1 MTLASTVNSLSRSCR
16 PVLRAGESLDVSTFF
31 EIRRSMM
38 LNGCKWDAQIGDV
51 STLSPFSLIL
61 RSDQWNQL
69 ARWAEQLTAE
79 TLAAEAELLL
89 LPRLHARLGIPR
101 KIRPVLQRAAN
112 EAVTPSCARVMRFDF
127 HPTADGWR
135 ISEVNSDVPGGFT
148 EASAF
153 TQMMAEH
160 CGRARPAGNPIQEW
174 ADAIAA
180 KAQSDPH
187 PVVALLRAAGHME
200 DHQIVAYLAGH
211 LRQRGIEA
219 HIVDPLHIVWRGR
232 DAYLDSSWRQTPL
245 AAIVR
250 FYQCEWLPRLARNS
264 QWPLLLVGGKTPVGN
279 PGSAILT
286 ESKRFPLVWDQLR
299 TPLPTWRRF
308 LPDTRDPRDAPWRT
322 DDAWLLKTAY
332 CNTGDTVS
340 IRGILSA
347 RNWRSVRRSVFFCPC
362 DWIAQR
368 RFDVLPVDSPNGPI
382 YPCVGVYTIDGRAAG
397 AYARYSTG
405 RVIDYTA
412 VDAALLL
419 DAEDEGGVP

>member
-1 MTLASTVNSLSRSCR
+1 
-16 PVLRAGESLDVSTFF
+16 
-31 EIRRSMM
+31 
-38 LNGCKWDAQIGDV
+38 
-51 STLSPFSLIL
+51 
-61 RSDQWNQL
+61 
-69 ARWAEQLTAE
+69 
-79 TLAAEAELLL
+79 
-89 LPRLHARLGIPR
+89 
-101 KIRPVLQRAAN
+101 
-112 EAVTPSCARVMRFDF
+112 
-127 HPTADGWR
+127 
-135 ISEVNSDVPGGFT
+135 
-148 EASAF
+148 
-153 TQMMAEH
+153 
-160 CGRARPAGNPIQEW
+160 
-174 ADAIAA
+174 
-180 KAQSDPH
+180 
-187 PVVALLRAAGHME
+187 
-200 DHQIVAYLAGH
+200 
-211 LRQRGIEA
+211 
-219 HIVDPLHIVWRGR
+219 
-232 DAYLDSSWRQTPL
+232 
-245 AAIVR
+245 
-250 FYQCEWLPRLARNS
+250 
-264 QWPLLLVGGKTPVGN
+264 LLLVGGKTPVGN